1 MIENIKKN
9 QIEMLELKNI
19 ITNIKNSLDVI
30 NGRIKTEER
39 ISELNNRIELTES
52 EQ

>member
-1 MIENIKKN
+1 MKKN

-30 NGRIKTEER
+30 SGKNTEER
-39 ISELNNRIELTES
+39 ISEQNNRTEITES